1 MIFPFIFFPY
11 CNIAGFQGSS
21 STFFTL
27 KQIHTQQVGE
37 RDVTIMR
44 MRDDESRNEE
54 RLRHELLEELQ
65 ETTVAGALKQ
75 QESELNV
82 VFKEKEAHMKKLFGE
97 KVTSFVDT
105 HILFYTAA
113 LSELQWTYF
122 IWNPVLHNK
131 MNNSGLDFGGP
142 QNLTNLE

>member
-1 MIFPFIFFPY
+1 M
-11 CNIAGFQGSS
+11 
-21 STFFTL
+21 
-27 KQIHTQQVGE
+27 
-37 RDVTIMR
+37 TIMR

-97 KVTSFVDT
+97 KVTCSFVVY
-105 HILFYTAA
+105 IIFYSATLKRLGAKNDKKP
-113 LSELQWTYF
+113 SSVFQGT
-122 IWNPVLHNK
+122 
-131 MNNSGLDFGGP
+131 
-142 QNLTNLE
+142 